1 MAHECAGN
9 HVAPRGLRS
18 CGTQRTS
25 PGCASAPP
33 GRVLLLQGARA
44 SALLARDECVV
55 AALGQ
60 TGRWPGLGWPGES
73 GPSLSDVPPGSIL
86 PAQAP
91 LRAGL
96 SQPCH
101 KGKNSPWFPP
111 VAAPLGREGGSLAPR
126 QYGRALPLLAGRPR
140 LLPAAVLGRCRAAGG
155 RRPEWCAALER
166 AAPFDGGCDCAC
178 GRDSLLPA
186 RVRRSLPGSPSA
198 WRAG

>member
-33 GRVLLLQGARA
+33 GRVLLSQGARA

-60 TGRWPGLGWPGES
+60 TGRWPGFGWPGES

-86 PAQAP
+86 SAQAP

-101 KGKNSPWFPP
+101 KGKNSPWLPP
-111 VAAPLGREGGSLAPR
+111 ARAPR
-126 QYGRALPLLAGRPR
+126 GKGGGQSRPLSVWACSTSSRGTAASSARRGTGTLSGRW
-140 LLPAAVLGRCRAAGG
+140 
-155 RRPEWCAALER
+155 RPEA
-166 AAPFDGGCDCAC
+166 GV
-178 GRDSLLPA
+178 
-186 RVRRSLPGSPSA
+186 VRSSRTRGSF
-198 WRAG
+198 